1 MNGPKPEWYDKLKSG
16 PFTRKTF
23 TMDDIYRIEQKTAES
38 APGGRVRKL
47 TIPKRRRTLPVLA
60 AVFLCVAAAAFL
72 FRGELE
78 PAVTKAWSGFVKP
91 TEPPQA
97 TVPPLQQETGTF
109 YLKGDAAVVS
119 EPKAF
124 GDEETETTVNSENA
138 VTVLEK
144 RNGFV
149 KIGEKRW
156 IPEWYLNKDA
166 EKRLKEVRLS
176 QFLRER
182 PVVTMTAPYYGVIMQ
197 DVNFSLYPG
206 EPKPSG
212 GVLKYGRVVEV
223 IRDYRDWVC
232 VNVFS
237 YDGRKYVGDKWVPK
251 ENVGVYDSSVAQEG
265 LLKERVEALSP
276 SGTPAYLHPGA
287 RIVIEGEADGFYR
300 IRSQST
306 YTAKINKSDFLPNP
320 FLGLERKED
329 TDPQWYFTQEE
340 MLNRYEDFTKT
351 RTDDR
356 LKGLEPIDIFRY
368 YVMASEK
375 GDWETVYALLIKGS
389 DYATPGRE
397 EYLSDIGR
405 EPDAD
410 KQAKQKWDVLR
421 KDYTLYQEI
430 SGDSAYIVMTKRG
443 SGSPSPE
450 DKQAFSLTRNKAG
463 IWKVSWLP
471 MQ

>member
-23 TMDDIYRIEQKTAES
+23 TMDDIYSIEQKAAES
-38 APGGRVRKL
+38 APGGRIRKL
-47 TIPKRRRTLPVLA
+47 VIRKRRRTLPVLA
-60 AVFLCVAAAAFL
+60 AVLLCLAAAAFL
-72 FRGELE
+72 FHGELV
-78 PAVTKAWSGFVKP
+78 PAVTKAWPGIVKP

-97 TVPPLQQETGTF
+97 TIPPLQQETGPF
-109 YLKGDAAVVS
+109 YLKGDATAVS
-119 EPKAF
+119 EPEAF
-124 GDEETETTVNSENA
+124 GDEETDATVNSENPI
-138 VTVLEK
+138 TVLEK

-166 EKRLKEVRLS
+166 DKRLKEVRLS

-182 PVVTMTAPYYGVIMQ
+182 PVVTMTAPYYGVIVQ
-197 DVNFSLYPG
+197 GVNFSLYPG

-212 GVLKYGRVVEV
+212 GVLKYGRVVQV

-237 YDGRKYVGDKWVPK
+237 YDGREYAGDKWVPK

-265 LLKERVEALSP
+265 LLKKRVEALSP
-276 SGTPAYLHPGA
+276 SDTAAYLVPGA
-287 RIVIEGEADGFYR
+287 RVVIEGETDGLYM

-320 FLGLERKED
+320 FLGLDRKED

-340 MLNRYEDFTKT
+340 MVDRYGNFAKT
-351 RTDDR
+351 RTDDL

-368 YVMASEK
+368 YILASEK

-389 DYATPGRE
+389 DYATPSWE
-397 EYLSDIGR
+397 KYLADIGR

-410 KQAKQKWDVLR
+410 KQAKQKWDALR

-443 SGSPSPE
+443 SGSPE
-450 DKQAFSLTRNKAG
+450 DKQAFSLTRHKAG

>member
-23 TMDDIYRIEQKTAES
+23 TMDDIYRIEQKTAQS
-38 APGGRVRKL
+38 AQGGRVRKL

-91 TEPPQA
+91 TEPPQE
-97 TVPPLQQETGTF
+97 TVPPLRQETGTF
-109 YLKGDAAVVS
+109 YLKGDATVVS
-119 EPKAF
+119 EPEAF
-124 GDEETETTVNSENA
+124 GGEEVGTVNSEKS
-138 VTVLEK
+138 VTVLEI
-144 RNGFV
+144 RNGFA

-166 EKRLKEVRLS
+166 DKRLKEVRLS
-176 QFLRER
+176 QFLIER
-182 PVVTMTAPYYGVIMQ
+182 PVVTMTAPHYGVIVQ
-197 DVNFSLYPG
+197 GVNFSLYP
-206 EPKPSG
+206 EEANPSG
-212 GVLKYGRVVEV
+212 GVLKHGRVVQV

-237 YDGRKYVGDKWVPK
+237 YDGRKYAGDKWVPK
-251 ENVGVYDSSVAQEG
+251 ANVGVYDSSLAQEG
-265 LLKERVEALSP
+265 LLKNPVEAKA
-276 SGTPAYLHPGA
+276 PAGAKPYPTPGA
-287 RIVIEGEADGFYR
+287 KILIEEEVDGLYM
-300 IRSQST
+300 IRT
-306 YTAKINKSDFLPNP
+306 DTEYTAKINKSDFLPNP
-320 FLGLERKED
+320 FLGLERKEAI
-329 TDPQWYFTQEE
+329 DPQWYFTQEE
-340 MLNRYEDFTKT
+340 MLNRYDDFTKT

-368 YVMASEK
+368 YVMAAEK

-410 KQAKQKWDVLR
+410 KQAKQKWDALR

-443 SGSPSPE
+443 SGSSSPE

-463 IWKVSWLP
+463 VWKVSWLP